1 MWAAQSCEEHMWQ
14 GGRVMAELSRSAGS
28 RCSVKKQR
36 KQPMQEMRRNWKREE
51 ILMCTLLTPE
61 VIGSGLRPLDT
72 ALAVFPRRTS
82 FHLMCV
88 NQFWECIW
96 PLQKYQQF
104 LPVQE
109 LILMMHLTIDGTCI
123 LYYKLFPQFWSTC
136 SEETDVNPTSPTSY
150 ISLKCYAG

>member
-1 MWAAQSCEEHMWQ
+1 MWQ
-14 GGRVMAELSRSAGS
+14 GGGVMAELLRSAGS

-36 KQPMQEMRRNWKREE
+36 KQPMQEMRRSWKHEE
-51 ILMCTLLTPE
+51 ILMHTLLTPE
-61 VIGSGLRPLDT
+61 ETCSGLRPLDT
-72 ALAVFPRRTS
+72 GLAGSPGRTS

-104 LPVQE
+104 LPIQE
-109 LILMMHLTIDGTCI
+109 VILMMHLTIGGTCI

-136 SEETDVNPTSPTSY
+136 SEEIYINPTSPTSY